1 MHSLI
6 EQLITRSVGLVSLLN
21 NTYPM
26 PMDTPEMRYRVTAE
40 YRSVHQLIIEATS
53 PEEAEY
59 FANDIDLD
67 KWKFIDGEYEI
78 VDVSKDFFLKR
89 VKDE

>member
-1 MHSLI
+1 MTI
-6 EQLITRSVGLVSLLN
+6 KEK
-21 NTYPM
+21 
-26 PMDTPEMRYRVTAE
+26 RYRVTAE
-40 YRSVHQLIIEATS
+40 YRNVHQLIIEATS

-67 KWKFIDGEYEI
+67 KWKFNDGEYEI
-78 VDVSKDFFLKR
+78 VDVSRDYFLKR

>member
-1 MHSLI
+1 MTV
-6 EQLITRSVGLVSLLN
+6 E
-21 NTYPM
+21 
-26 PMDTPEMRYRVTAE
+26 EKRYRITAE

-59 FANDIDLD
+59 FAQDIDLD

-78 VDVSKDFFLKR
+78 VDVSKDYFLKR
-89 VKDE
+89 VKSD

>member
-1 MHSLI
+1 MTLG
-6 EQLITRSVGLVSLLN
+6 EK
-21 NTYPM
+21 
-26 PMDTPEMRYRVTAE
+26 RYRVSAE
-40 YRSVHQLIIEATS
+40 YTSLYQIVVDATS

-78 VDVSKDFFLKR
+78 VDVSKDYFLKK
-89 VKDE
+89 VKEDQ

>member
-1 MHSLI
+1 MTS
-6 EQLITRSVGLVSLLN
+6 E
-21 NTYPM
+21 
-26 PMDTPEMRYRVTAE
+26 EKRYRVTAE

-53 PEEAEY
+53 SEEAEY

-67 KWKFIDGEYEI
+67 KWKFIDGESEI

>member
-1 MHSLI
+1 MS
-6 EQLITRSVGLVSLLN
+6 
-21 NTYPM
+21 
-26 PMDTPEMRYRVTAE
+26 MDTPEMRYRVTAE

-78 VDVSKDFFLKR
+78 VDVAKDYFLKK
-89 VKDE
+89 VKDGD

>member
-1 MHSLI
+1 MTT
-6 EQLITRSVGLVSLLN
+6 E
-21 NTYPM
+21 
-26 PMDTPEMRYRVTAE
+26 EKRYRVTAE
-40 YRSVHQLIIEATS
+40 YRSVHQIIIEATS

-67 KWKFIDGEYEI
+67 KWKFIDGESEI
-78 VDVSKDFFLKR
+78 VDVSKDFFLKK

>member
-1 MHSLI
+1 
-6 EQLITRSVGLVSLLN
+6 
-21 NTYPM
+21 
-26 PMDTPEMRYRVTAE
+26 MDGKEKRYRVTAD

-59 FANDIDLD
+59 FADDIDLD

-78 VDVSKDFFLKR
+78 VDVSRDYFLKR

>member
-1 MHSLI
+1 M
-6 EQLITRSVGLVSLLN
+6 GLVSLLN
-21 NTYPM
+21 HTYPI
-26 PMDTPEMRYRVTAE
+26 PMETPQMRYRVTAE
-40 YRSVHQLIIEATS
+40 YRSVHQLMIDATS

-67 KWKFIDGEYEI
+67 KWQFIEGEYEI
-78 VDVSKDFFLKR
+78 VDVSKDFFLKK